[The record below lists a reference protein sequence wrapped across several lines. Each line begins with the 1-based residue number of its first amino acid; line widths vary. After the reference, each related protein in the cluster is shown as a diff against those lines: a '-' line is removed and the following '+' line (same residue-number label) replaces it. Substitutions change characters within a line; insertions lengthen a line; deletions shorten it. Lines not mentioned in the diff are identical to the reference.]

1 MSLKPI
7 IIQNFFRSGGSYL
20 YDIFN
25 TNPDIMGFYEPFHAN
40 LASKERIQKQKD
52 NFNNLKEKL
61 NHPNKEFY
69 FQNFQDDEFILKF
82 NSEKFQRFIF
92 LLKRNDS
99 EDCKNYLEYLINRSK
114 TKNKIPL
121 FKINRL
127 YLNPDIINSISS
139 SKIFIYRDP
148 IETFWSNIKLNRLK
162 PFYYSIAYHWKEKIE
177 PFREIYDFVMKNKIN
192 PIEIINN
199 KFNFKNEEQLNLH
212 YSVFIFFWIKGLEV
226 NLKYDFLNIYY
237 NDLENKEYQNEIS
250 NKLKGLTSI
259 SFNFNN
265 FKILN
270 NPIYKVVPK
279 INEEIK
285 NLIIKRIDTN
295 KIKEELNKRRF
306 DVNFKE
312 IFELF

>member
-1 MSLKPI
+1 
-7 IIQNFFRSGGSYL
+7 
-20 YDIFN
+20 
-25 TNPDIMGFYEPFHAN
+25 
-40 LASKERIQKQKD
+40 
-52 NFNNLKEKL
+52 
-61 NHPNKEFY
+61 
-69 FQNFQDDEFILKF
+69 
-82 NSEKFQRFIF
+82 
-92 LLKRNDS
+92 
-99 EDCKNYLEYLINRSK
+99 
-114 TKNKIPL
+114 
-121 FKINRL
+121 
-127 YLNPDIINSISS
+127 
-139 SKIFIYRDP
+139 
-148 IETFWSNIKLNRLK
+148 
-162 PFYYSIAYHWKEKIE
+162 
-177 PFREIYDFVMKNKIN
+177 MKNKIN

>member
-1 MSLKPI
+1 
-7 IIQNFFRSGGSYL
+7 
-20 YDIFN
+20 
-25 TNPDIMGFYEPFHAN
+25 
-40 LASKERIQKQKD
+40 
-52 NFNNLKEKL
+52 
-61 NHPNKEFY
+61 
-69 FQNFQDDEFILKF
+69 
-82 NSEKFQRFIF
+82 
-92 LLKRNDS
+92 
-99 EDCKNYLEYLINRSK
+99 
-114 TKNKIPL
+114 
-121 FKINRL
+121 
-127 YLNPDIINSISS
+127 
-139 SKIFIYRDP
+139 
-148 IETFWSNIKLNRLK
+148 
-162 PFYYSIAYHWKEKIE
+162 
-177 PFREIYDFVMKNKIN
+177 MKNKIN

-250 NKLKGLTSI
+250 NRLKGLTSI
-259 SFNFNN
+259 SFIFNN

-279 INEEIK
+279 INKEIK